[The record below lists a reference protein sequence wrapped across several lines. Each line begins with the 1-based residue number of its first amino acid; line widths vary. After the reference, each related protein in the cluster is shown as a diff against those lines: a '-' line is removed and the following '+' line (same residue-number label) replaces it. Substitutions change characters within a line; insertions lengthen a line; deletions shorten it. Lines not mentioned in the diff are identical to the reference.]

1 MEGLDAEIIE
11 AFERNRKYAGFF
23 EWSPDR
29 DLAEFGVVESLAKS
43 LGARGE
49 LFFSDLKIRGRGNDP
64 PDLEAVDAEGRRVA
78 IEVTE
83 LVDGKVAH
91 AHHVGRTWEV
101 AEWKRDDFLAGL
113 RTRLAAKDARFAH
126 LKGGPYPG
134 GYVVVV
140 FTDEAFLTWL
150 AVEEHL
156 KGQAFG
162 GLPHIDRAFL
172 LLSYFPGK
180 GYPCFELDIAAPA
193 VEAQ

>member
-1 MEGLDAEIIE
+1 MEGLDATMIE

-29 DLAEFGVVESLAKS
+29 DLAEYGVVESLAKS
-43 LGARGE
+43 LSTRGE

-91 AHHVGRTWEV
+91 AHHVGRTSEV
-101 AEWKRDDFLAGL
+101 AEWKRDDFIVGL
-113 RTRLAAKDARFAH
+113 GRRLKAKDARFGH

-134 GYVVVV
+134 GFVVVV
-140 FTDEAFLTWL
+140 FTDETFLTWL
-150 AVEEHL
+150 AVEHHL
-156 KGQAFG
+156 KGQTFD
-162 GLPHIDRAFL
+162 GLPNICRAFL

-180 GYPCFELDIAAPA
+180 GYPCFELK
-193 VEAQ
+193 VS